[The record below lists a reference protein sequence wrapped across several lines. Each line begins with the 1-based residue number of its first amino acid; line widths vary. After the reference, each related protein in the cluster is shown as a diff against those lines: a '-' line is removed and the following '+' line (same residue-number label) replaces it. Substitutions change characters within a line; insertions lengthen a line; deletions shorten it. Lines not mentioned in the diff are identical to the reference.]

1 MNNKIEVYDAITL
14 PNGGIVTMNKQAY
27 EAFTGQGR
35 SNHRGHWTCTIE
47 FEGDNNTDTTRNIV
61 DIETAAVTFNRVE
74 TREGNH
80 IELR

>member
-1 MNNKIEVYDAITL
+1 MDNKIEVYDAVTL
-14 PNGGIVTMNKQAY
+14 PNGGIITMNKQAY

-47 FEGDNNTDTTRNIV
+47 FEGDTDDRR
-61 DIETAAVTFNRVE
+61 IETAAIEMNNIERRGVSDDYT
-74 TREGNH
+74 